1 MTPNHHSAPRS
12 ARNIESACGI
22 IIAGMHPGL
31 TLICDGYFGS
41 RARASRPRRVGMPV
55 GLPRRLKRRPPPTAG
70 RQRAQAKGVTRV
82 STPPAICTPD
92 GPPPPMPFAGY
103 RSDYTARRIAGPRRT
118 ARRSRGVQG
127 GAAASQPDAP
137 SSWGLTVPPARA
149 PPGRGYKAYGA
160 VGLVSSGDRRR
171 AQGAAVRGHVGKAC
185 LSMGATVG

>member
-1 MTPNHHSAPRS
+1 
-12 ARNIESACGI
+12 
-22 IIAGMHPGL
+22 
-31 TLICDGYFGS
+31 
-41 RARASRPRRVGMPV
+41 MPV

-137 SSWGLTVPPARA
+137 SSWGLTVPTSQGA
-149 PPGRGYKAYGA
+149 PWTWRIRLM
-160 VGLVSSGDRRR
+160 VLSGSFPLGTGGVRR
-171 AQGAAVRGHVGKAC
+171 ALPSVAMLGRHAC
-185 LSMGATVG
+185 PWELQ